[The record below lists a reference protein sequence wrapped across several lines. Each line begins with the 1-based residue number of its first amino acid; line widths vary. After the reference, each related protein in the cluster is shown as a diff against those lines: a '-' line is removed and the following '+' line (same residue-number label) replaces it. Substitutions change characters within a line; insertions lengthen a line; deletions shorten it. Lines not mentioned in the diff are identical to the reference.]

1 MVEVPSDIM
10 VKMERY
16 CAYQERCE
24 ADVRKKMTG
33 LTISSAQREEILRRL
48 KDQSFVDDARF
59 AALFVRGKMRENQWG
74 RLKIRQGLYAKGV
87 APAIIDQA
95 IAGIDPDEYTAML
108 AATVD
113 KWKRFNQAD
122 ADDRAKLIR
131 ALLTKGFEMGEIMA
145 FLNA

>member
-59 AALFVRGKMRENQWG
+59 AALFVRGKMRKNQWG

-113 KWKRFNQAD
+113 KWKRLNQAD

>member
-74 RLKIRQGLYAKGV
+74 RLKIRQGL
-87 APAIIDQA
+87 
-95 IAGIDPDEYTAML
+95 
-108 AATVD
+108 
-113 KWKRFNQAD
+113 
-122 ADDRAKLIR
+122 
-131 ALLTKGFEMGEIMA
+131 
-145 FLNA
+145 